1 MNISRRIGAAIWVAL
16 LLAAHD
22 VGNASEPSAPSSR
35 ARLVEL
41 SDEFQVLY
49 AAADYQAA
57 LPVAREMVAL
67 LEPGVGLERE
77 LAGAYERLARVE
89 IATGDA
95 VAAAESLQRA
105 LELLGITESIAS
117 PRLIP
122 PLVELA
128 AAYRVQGAP
137 EQAEEVLTQA
147 LTISHR
153 AYGLFDARQLELIE
167 QLIALYLQSGDADAA
182 DREMYRSLMVG
193 ERVYGFEDP
202 RLLPLLERLARRGEE
217 TGRMAEARQWWMRT
231 VEIASIEDEGRN
243 AATITGLLGVS
254 RSHRLQFVLVPR
266 TMQVNTCRTDPQT
279 GQPRPLNICT
289 QLGRELEL
297 DEEGEGAALRAL
309 AILESSTS
317 PPPVL
322 MAATLLELGD
332 WYITDHE
339 PEVAM
344 AYYRR
349 AWPLFESLATTTK
362 PNPLRTPRPMDY
374 RTPNAAV
381 RPPSVDGTTPAA
393 TPIQFSLTILPD
405 GRTADITPLTEAA
418 DARLARIRKALEKA
432 RFRPRFEDGE
442 PVETQLYRFTEFW
455 EEPTPYASASAQG
468 DQEGDPR
475 S

>member
-1 MNISRRIGAAIWVAL
+1 MWMVPLVAMHTIAGTAGSVESATAEHL
-16 LLAAHD
+16 LVLA
-22 VGNASEPSAPSSR
+22 
-35 ARLVEL
+35 
-41 SDEFQVLY
+41 DEFQVRY
-49 AAADYQAA
+49 SAAEYEAA
-57 LPVAREMVAL
+57 LPVAREWVAL
-67 LEPGVGLERE
+67 LESEAGREAE
-77 LAGAYERLARVE
+77 LATALESLAKVELRTGAA
-89 IATGDA
+89 G
-95 VAAAESLQRA
+95 AAEANLHRA
-105 LELLGITESIAS
+105 LHLLGITESIAS

-217 TGRMAEARQWWMRT
+217 TGRMAEARQHWART
-231 VEIASIEDEGRN
+231 VEIASLEDEGRN
-243 AATITGLLGVS
+243 AATITGLLGIS
-254 RSHRLQFVLVPR
+254 RSHRVQFVRMPKTIQL
-266 TMQVNTCRTDPQT
+266 NTCRTDPET
-279 GQPRPLNICT
+279 GQPRPLNVCT
-289 QLGRELEL
+289 ELGRKPEL
-297 DEEGEGAALRAL
+297 DENGEVAALRAL
-309 AILESSTS
+309 AILESASS
-317 PPPVL
+317 PPPAL

-332 WYITDHE
+332 WYVTDHQSD
-339 PEVAM
+339 VAM

-349 AWPLFESLATTTK
+349 AWPLFESLATAGA
-362 PNPLRTPRPMDY
+362 PNPLRTPRAMDY

-381 RPPSVDGTTPAA
+381 RPQYADGTAPAV

-405 GRTADITPLTEAA
+405 GGTADITPLTDAA

-432 RFRPRFEDGE
+432 RFSPRFDDGE
-442 PVETQLYRFTEFW
+442 PVETGLHLFTEFW
-455 EEPTPYASASAQG
+455 DEPAPDLSAGAPG
-468 DQEGDPR
+468 DEDEDGDPR